1 MNRAIGMN
9 GKDFDGRS
17 VMVMKSESR
26 SKRNDGDRSSG
37 RERHDRNDSEDRHNH
52 HGSSYDDRSRD
63 RSRERDDY
71 RSNRSYDDSNKIIVL
86 RSNSFVYWQIEL
98 SWDAKKEDLEDL
110 FSQYGRVEHCA
121 IITDRETGR
130 SRGRGIVKFAT
141 AEAME
146 AAVSGMDGQEFMG
159 RKIGVRKFESRR

>member
-1 MNRAIGMN
+1 MITSHHVEKLRTPTYVYFTSYEWKVVYDRSTGRSRGFGFITFTSEDSMNRAIGMN

-86 RSNSFVYWQIEL
+86 
-98 SWDAKKEDLEDL
+98 
-110 FSQYGRVEHCA
+110 EH
-121 IITDRETGR
+121 
-130 SRGRGIVKFAT
+130 V
-141 AEAME
+141 
-146 AAVSGMDGQEFMG
+146 
-159 RKIGVRKFESRR
+159 